1 MDVVT
6 VLTLTPASQGQ
17 GYQPLEPLA
26 LNFNFQVAGGPGG
39 RSTGA
44 SGSCLLSARPRQGS
58 DPVLVLLSI
67 PQSRYPGGQANSIL
81 PVTPH

>member
-39 RSTGA
+39 RSTA
-44 SGSCLLSARPRQGS
+44 CSLLGLDRAQ
-58 DPVLVLLSI
+58 I
-67 PQSRYPGGQANSIL
+67 QSWFC
-81 PVTPH
+81 